1 MEGVEDMQPRTGSL
15 ERNSSVS
22 EGRRGTVWLAFDGR
36 PDVLHWFGYWDQ
48 EPNGPPAMLENG
60 PGWASAKEAI
70 LWGLQRTGR
79 VFIRVDD
86 HSEYWWAGDGDP
98 PDDIP
103 FEGII
108 KLTGMKPVV

>member
-1 MEGVEDMQPRTGSL
+1 
-15 ERNSSVS
+15 
-22 EGRRGTVWLAFDGR
+22 
-36 PDVLHWFGYWDQ
+36 
-48 EPNGPPAMLENG
+48 
-60 PGWASAKEAI
+60 
-70 LWGLQRTGR
+70 